1 MASPITG
8 FDNYTISEDGT
19 VRNDSTGRPLKAS
32 VTPKGYKRIVLRK
45 TGDRTTHC
53 FFIHRLVADAFLEKG
68 DNTEVNHINGDK
80 ADNRVE
86 NLEWCTREQNEQHA
100 IKTGLKGRKFTPNMV
115 RMIRELSLAGM
126 AQTLIAKLIGSN
138 SGEVNRIVSGK
149 RYGWV
154 EA

>member
-1 MASPITG
+1 MALPIAG
-8 FDNYTISEDGT
+8 LENYTILEDGT

-32 VTPKGYKRIVLRK
+32 VTSKGYKRITLRK
-45 TGDRTTHC
+45 TGDRTSRN
-53 FFIHRLVADAFLEKG
+53 FFIHRLVADAFLVKG

-86 NLEWCTREQNEQHA
+86 NLEWCTKEQNEQHA
-100 IKTGLKGRKFTPNMV
+100 IKTGLKDRKFTPNMV

-154 EA
+154 QA